1 MTRAFRI
8 VQRNALVYRRT
19 WRGSLFTGFLQPAL
33 FLLSIGLGVGTLVD
47 RGGAALPGDV
57 GYLAFLAPGLLAG
70 ACMQT
75 ATFESSWPILAKLT
89 FGHNYDAIASTPLG
103 ILDIVIGELAW
114 IGLRLT
120 MVATAYLVVMT
131 AFGVARSE
139 LAFLAVPA
147 AALTGLAFASAIMA
161 YAATIKN
168 NGTNFNAMFRF
179 IITPLFL
186 FSGTFFPITRLPQP
200 LQTVAVF
207 TPLYHGVALTRG
219 LTLGT
224 LDSRSWIGHVL
235 YLLTLCV
242 AGVAAAIW
250 TFTRKMRA

>member
-1 MTRAFRI
+1 MIRAFRI
-8 VQRNALVYRRT
+8 VQRNGMVYRRT

-47 RGGAALPGDV
+47 RGGAQLPGEV

-89 FGHNYDAIASTPLG
+89 WGHNYEAIASTPLG

-114 IGLRLT
+114 VGVRLT
-120 MVATAYLVVMT
+120 MVATAYMVVMT
-131 AFGVARSE
+131 AFAVPRSL
-139 LAFLAVPA
+139 LAILAVPA
-147 AALTGLAFASAIMA
+147 AALTGLAFSAAIMA
-161 YAATIKN
+161 YAATIRN

-186 FSGTFFPITRLPQP
+186 FSGTFFPVTRLPP
-200 LQTVAVF
+200 MLQTIAVF

-224 LDSRSWIGHVL
+224 IDSRSWIGHVV
-235 YLLTLCV
+235 YLLAMCV
-242 AGVAAAIW
+242 VGVVTAIW
-250 TFTRKMRA
+250 TFTRKMTA